1 MKLTIEQ
8 SKLAEILET
17 AYLAISP
24 KPTDPILGNILL
36 IADEDGIVSAT
47 GTNLNLTIH
56 TTTTANVE
64 ISGQVALPAKLL
76 TDTVSNVKGEITL
89 EVENQACIITHN
101 SGKCRL
107 IGGKSDE
114 FPTLPKGENPT
125 EINLSAKKLQAALEG
140 TLYCASS
147 DETKL
152 VLTGVNFKIDTNKW
166 QAASTNGH
174 KLALVTGTLDSE
186 YSDPIN
192 FTVPGKS
199 LGELNK
205 ILSQCADTSVCNIL
219 LSDKTIE
226 FSLPNTKLISRL
238 LEGEYPKINSLI
250 PRSFEYEFTL
260 ERKGFESALKRVS
273 YLAERKQKV
282 VKILWELE
290 ATQATLYTE
299 ATDIGDAV
307 DSVLMKSVTSN
318 SENISIGLNIDYLI
332 EGLKHISTDEI
343 VVRCNKPTQPVIVCP
358 MGGLLNQLYLVMPVE
373 IKQGFEKVNS
383 QSTKAKVSTQS
394 EPDTEEVT
402 EVSTQSEPGTEEV
415 TNVPQATD
423 DSETPQIETPSV
435 VAKDTTK
442 GKSTSRSPR
451 TKKEAATA

>member
-17 AYLAISP
+17 AYLAVSP

-36 IADEDGIVSAT
+36 VADENGAVSAV

-56 TTTTANVE
+56 TTTIGNVE
-64 ISGQVALPAKLL
+64 IAGSAALPAKLL
-76 TDTVSNVKGEITL
+76 TDTIGNVKGEISL
-89 EVENQACIITHN
+89 LVENQACIITHN

-107 IGGKSDE
+107 IGGKPDE
-114 FPTLPKGENPT
+114 FPTFPKAENPT

-140 TLYCASS
+140 TLYCASN

-166 QAASTNGH
+166 QAASTNSH
-174 KLALVTGTLDSE
+174 TLALVTGTLDSE
-186 YSDPIN
+186 YPDPID

-199 LGELNK
+199 LAELNK
-205 ILSQCADTSVCNIL
+205 ILSQSADTSVCNIL

-226 FSLPNTKLISRL
+226 FSLPNTKVISRL

-260 ERKGFESALKRVS
+260 ERKEFESALKRVS

-290 ATQATLYTE
+290 ASQATLYTE

-307 DSVLMKSVTSN
+307 DSVLMKPLTSSN
-318 SENISIGLNIDYLI
+318 PENIGIGLNIDYVL

-343 VVRCNKPTQPVIVCP
+343 VVRCNKPTQPVIICP
-358 MGGLLNQLYLVMPVE
+358 VGGLLNQLYLVMPVE
-373 IKQGFEKVNS
+373 IKQGFEK
-383 QSTKAKVSTQS
+383 KPTQS
-394 EPDTEEVT
+394 KTATADTTPEALETTDTT
-402 EVSTQSEPGTEEV
+402 EVAELGEATNNTQTFQTESNGETSEV
-415 TNVPQATD
+415 
-423 DSETPQIETPSV
+423 ETPPAL
-435 VAKDTTK
+435 AKASN
-442 GKSTSRSPR
+442 KSKSSSRTR
-451 TKKEAATA
+451 AKKEAASV

>member
-36 IADEDGIVSAT
+36 IANEDGIVSAT

-64 ISGQVALPAKLL
+64 TSGQVALPAKLL
-76 TDTVSNVKGEITL
+76 TDTINNVRGEITL

-107 IGGKSDE
+107 IGGKPDE
-114 FPTLPKGENPT
+114 FPTLPKGENPI
-125 EINLSAKKLQAALEG
+125 EVNLSAKKLQAALEG
-140 TLYCASS
+140 TLYCTNG

-152 VLTGVNFKIDTNKW
+152 VLTGVNFTIDTNKW

-174 KLALVTGTLDSE
+174 KLALVTGILDSE
-186 YSDPIN
+186 YSDPID

-199 LGELNK
+199 LSELNK
-205 ILSQCADTSVCNIL
+205 ILSQSADTSVCNIL
-219 LSDKTIE
+219 LSNKTIE
-226 FSLPNTKLISRL
+226 FSLPNTKVISRL

-250 PRSFEYEFTL
+250 PRTFEYEFTL

-307 DSVLMKSVTSN
+307 DSVLMKPATSH
-318 SENISIGLNIDYLI
+318 SENISIGLNIDYLL

-343 VVRCNKPTQPVIVCP
+343 VVRCNKPTQPVIICP

-373 IKQGFEKVNS
+373 IKQGFENK
-383 QSTKAKVSTQS
+383 STPSKTTTAEKTPEALETTETTVVA
-394 EPDTEEVT
+394 ELEEVINNTQTSQT
-402 EVSTQSEPGTEEV
+402 ESNGENSEVETSTPEAKGS
-415 TNVPQATD
+415 NK
-423 DSETPQIETPSV
+423 SKPS
-435 VAKDTTK
+435 
-442 GKSTSRSPR
+442 SRTR
-451 TKKEAATA
+451 AKKEAASV

>member
-36 IADEDGIVSAT
+36 IANEDGIVSAT

-89 EVENQACIITHN
+89 EVENQVCIITHN

-114 FPTLPKGENPT
+114 FPTLPKAENPT

-166 QAASTNGH
+166 QAASTNSH

-186 YSDPIN
+186 YSNPIN

-205 ILSQCADTSVCNIL
+205 ILSQSADTSVCNIL
-219 LSDKTIE
+219 LSDRTIE
-226 FSLPNTKLISRL
+226 FSLPNTKVISRL

-260 ERKGFESALKRVS
+260 ERKGFESALKRVG

-373 IKQGFEKVNS
+373 IKQGFGKVNS
-383 QSTKAKVSTQS
+383 QSTKAKVSAQS
-394 EPDTEEVT
+394 E
-402 EVSTQSEPGTEEV
+402 SGTEEV
-415 TNVPQATD
+415 TNVAQATD
-423 DSETPQIETPSV
+423 DSETPQIETLSV

>member
-1 MKLTIEQ
+1 MKLSIEQ

-17 AYLAISP
+17 AYFAISP

-36 IADEDGIVSAT
+36 IANEDGIVSAT

-64 ISGQVALPAKLL
+64 TSGQVALPAKLL
-76 TDTVSNVKGEITL
+76 TDTINNVRGEITL

-107 IGGKSDE
+107 IGGKPDE
-114 FPTLPKGENPT
+114 FSTLPKGENPI
-125 EINLSAKKLQAALEG
+125 EVNLSAKKLQAALEG

-174 KLALVTGTLDSE
+174 KLALVTGILDSE
-186 YSDPIN
+186 YSDPID

-205 ILSQCADTSVCNIL
+205 ILSQSADTSVCNIL
-219 LSDKTIE
+219 LSNKTIE
-226 FSLPNTKLISRL
+226 FSLPNTKVISRL

-250 PRSFEYEFTL
+250 PRTFEYEFTL

-307 DSVLMKSVTSN
+307 DSVLMKPATSN
-318 SENISIGLNIDYLI
+318 SENISIGLNIDYLL

-343 VVRCNKPTQPVIVCP
+343 VVRCNKPTQPVIICP

-373 IKQGFEKVNS
+373 IKQGFENKS
-383 QSTKAKVSTQS
+383 
-394 EPDTEEVT
+394 
-402 EVSTQSEPGTEEV
+402 
-415 TNVPQATD
+415 
-423 DSETPQIETPSV
+423 TPSKTTTAEKTPETLETTETTV
-435 VAKDTTK
+435 VAELEEAINNTQTSQAESNGETSEVETSTAEAKASN
-442 GKSTSRSPR
+442 KSNPSSRTR
-451 TKKEAATA
+451 AKKEAASV

>member
-8 SKLAEILET
+8 SKLAELLET
-17 AYLAISP
+17 AYLAVSP

-36 IADEDGIVSAT
+36 IADVNGTVSAV

-64 ISGQVALPAKLL
+64 TQGLAALPAKLL
-76 TDTVSNVKGEITL
+76 TDTVSNVKGEISL
-89 EVENQACIITHN
+89 LVENQACIITHN

-107 IGGKSDE
+107 IGGNSHE
-114 FPTLPKGENPT
+114 FPTLPPSKNPT
-125 EINLSAKKLQAALEG
+125 EINLAAKKLQAALEG
-140 TLYCASS
+140 TLYCANS

-152 VLTGVNFKIDTNKW
+152 VLTGINFDIHTNKW

-186 YSDPIN
+186 YPEPIN
-192 FTVPGKS
+192 FTVPAKS

-205 ILSQCADTSVCNIL
+205 ILSQSADTSVCNIL

-226 FSLPNTKLISRL
+226 FSLPNTKVTSRL

-273 YLAERKQKV
+273 YLAERKQKI
-282 VKILWELE
+282 VKILWKLK

-307 DSVLMKSVTSN
+307 DSVLMKPSTSSN
-318 SENISIGLNIDYLI
+318 SENIGIGLNIDYVL

-343 VVRCNKPTQPVIVCP
+343 VVRCNKPTHPVIICP
-358 MGGLLNQLYLVMPVE
+358 VGGLLNQLYLVMPVE
-373 IKQGFEKVNS
+373 IKQGFERI
-383 QSTKAKVSTQS
+383 
-394 EPDTEEVT
+394 DTESMKSET
-402 EVSTQSEPGTEEV
+402 EVPPDKEVSDLKANNAAEPIKETKETETVV
-415 TNVPQATD
+415 TVDN
-423 DSETPQIETPSV
+423 ETPQVETPPT
-435 VAKDTTK
+435 VAKPTNK
-442 GKSTSRSPR
+442 GKSSSRSSQP
-451 TKKEAATA
+451 KKEAANA